1 MTFRVLDVVPVFARR
16 RPLLDL
22 QKDSRRIVFVF
33 VDDERDDDDDE
44 EHEKE
49 EDEESISREVRIS
62 FDDFCQQKRDDEMH
76 FAAQK
81 EASTGVVQSS
91 SSLLRG

>member
-33 VDDERDDDDDE
+33 VDDERDDDDEE

-62 FDDFCQQKRDDEMH
+62 FDDFYQQKRDDEIR
-76 FAAQK
+76 FCRTK
-81 EASTGVVQSS
+81 RGIIIIVQSS